1 MAPLATRV
9 AATVAASVALGVGV
23 ALAKA
28 EHDRR
33 CERERRARRRAFA
46 LLAGEPAAP
55 GLQRIALGQLDLTIE
70 LLSTARNGGPD
81 EDAVHETRKA
91 LKRLRAL
98 LRLLESELGAQAF
111 ARESAALR
119 DAGRRLSGARDA
131 EVLVST
137 LDALIER
144 HPRRLARRRGVLE
157 LRARLSAERERA
169 EARALGDTATRS
181 EVLIELYALR
191 ARVQAWRLSERPA
204 IAMLEPG
211 LRRVYRDG
219 RRRYRRAERGKGER
233 GRALHE
239 WRKRV
244 KDLRYAAEILDT
256 RDESGR
262 GKPGRRRRP
271 RSEEIHELAARA
283 DRLGEMLG
291 EEHDLAMLAE
301 RVRGRGAAGGG
312 RPGRRTRRILLELI
326 ARRRR
331 KLRGR
336 ALREGARLYRRPPK
350 RFVARVRRARRRA
363 KLSRR

>member
-1 MAPLATRV
+1 M

-33 CERERRARRRAFA
+33 CERARRARRRAFA

-256 RDESGR
+256 REERAR
-262 GKPGRRRRP
+262 GKGAGHRRRP
-271 RSEEIHELAARA
+271 RSPEIHQLAARA
-283 DRLGEMLG
+283 DRLGELLG